1 MSKREYLLFQREKS
15 AKSNIKIRK
24 CGSDDWILVSVDPD
38 TLLLRMGEFD
48 LGDEYEEAY
57 TFQVKDITHIQ
68 LIFARF
74 CHKY

>member
-1 MSKREYLLFQREKS
+1 MAIDDLF
-15 AKSNIKIRK
+15 
-24 CGSDDWILVSVDPD
+24 LVSVDPD